1 MAFTEVQIYSI
12 IRTNLSKSDDTIRFT
27 NDMIFLSLMQ
37 AHEQIESLVIDTIKN
52 GASLTVETSG
62 SGYDSFAIYL
72 DIVQAYIDYATYN
85 LKLIDKEFQEGAEF
99 WYKKFYQTISD
110 ANKRYFIDD
119 SQNFGVENMSDSDY
133 LYMRIGINLN
143 EAITNGL
150 RYSRGMKYEWMREAH
165 FQLNNMLS
173 ESVKEQTILLPLPF
187 VLVFNLTV
195 QMNLYNVANLNPY
208 VFYATYLGKTLEK
221 DYDAAKMWLE
231 RFYQSVNEINTRLFA
246 IDITDTGAKTE
257 NGLYFAIGVALDEPM
272 IESTRFTKGM
282 KFTWI
287 RSANDKIISLVN
299 AIVISSSSF
308 ITTNISFGHSIIGI
322 YDILW
327 NAYIYYA
334 THEGKLLSRDFDG
347 AKIALEKFYTEI
359 EEVDK
364 KYYRCDTFS
373 GVSETGEI
381 ENMTQL
387 LTEIG
392 SLLGEPM
399 LNGTRF
405 SATEKL
411 RFLAIASDKIS
422 TLLTTGIQINTK
434 KEFYI
439 ATVNGTNEYL
449 IESSIFDID
458 YIYGIHIKYDSDGIE
473 RLATKVTQE
482 EYDTIYEEYNDSE
495 TDFDADSYFAS
506 DEDPIYCIYKSKDS
520 TGGLSLTT
528 PDAVYDPLI
537 NEYKFYIKVL
547 PVPDENIDYGILISI
562 HKLPSLPEFVVSQV
576 GDVLDSHRKLILAHI
591 QYSVCLGKMRE
602 NNHKSAREWERVFYN
617 SINELNRK
625 YRKLNKGRYM
635 SVVVPQQLN

>member
-62 SGYDSFAIYL
+62 SGYNSFAIYL

-119 SQNFGVENMSDSDY
+119 SQNFSVENMSDSDY

-173 ESVKEQTILLPLPF
+173 ESVKEQTVLPLPF

-299 AIVISSSSF
+299 AVAAFWSAFGI
-308 ITTNISFGHSIIGI
+308 TNISFGSSTIGI
-322 YDILW
+322 YHILW

-392 SLLGEPM
+392 SLLGEPI

-520 TGGLSLTT
+520 T
-528 PDAVYDPLI
+528 I

-562 HKLPSLPEFVVSQV
+562 HKLPSLPEYVVSQV

>member
-52 GASLTVETSG
+52 GASLTVRTSC
-62 SGYDSFAIYL
+62 SGYNSFAIYL

-119 SQNFGVENMSDSDY
+119 SQNFSVENMSDSDY

-173 ESVKEQTILLPLPF
+173 ESVKEQTVLPLPF

-520 TGGLSLTT
+520 T
-528 PDAVYDPLI
+528 I

-562 HKLPSLPEFVVSQV
+562 HKLPSLPEYVVSQV